1 MWKSLHLFVLV
12 TSSSIMVSCAST
24 NLPPIHTEKEAFTT
38 ERDEEQ
44 IWINAESIER
54 KITKSGILYEDPQ
67 MDDYLARLA
76 QNLSPL
82 DLKAT
87 GRLPR
92 VKVIKN
98 PLLNAFAMPN
108 GAIYIHSGIL
118 SRMETEVQL
127 ATVLG
132 HEITHFTHRH
142 SIKTV
147 RSAQNKENVMRVFQ
161 ILLAGAGA
169 AAGGGQAGTA
179 MWDLFGQLGS
189 EWALASI
196 RGYSRELETEADIEG
211 LKLLVQAGYDPT
223 DAVRVFELLQQDL
236 DERKVKEPFFFGTHP
251 LLQERI
257 DNYRKLI
264 STQYVNR
271 QTESKRVANSDEFLN
286 RINPLLLENAA
297 LDIDIG
303 RLNTAKTALEKHL
316 RRQAQSPRAHYLLG
330 EVYRRSGQDEINIQ
344 KAMAAYREAARRDP
358 TYADPHRELG
368 LLYRA
373 QKRVEQ
379 ARQELTSYVTLSPKA
394 ADVPIIKGYL
404 QELGKP

>member
-1 MWKSLHLFVLV
+1 M
-12 TSSSIMVSCAST
+12 
-24 NLPPIHTEKEAFTT
+24 
-38 ERDEEQ
+38 
-44 IWINAESIER
+44 
-54 KITKSGILYEDPQ
+54 G
-67 MDDYLARLA
+67 
-76 QNLSPL
+76 
-82 DLKAT
+82 
-87 GRLPR
+87 
-92 VKVIKN
+92 
-98 PLLNAFAMPN
+98 
-108 GAIYIHSGIL
+108 
-118 SRMETEVQL
+118 
-127 ATVLG
+127 
-132 HEITHFTHRH
+132 
-142 SIKTV
+142 
-147 RSAQNKENVMRVFQ
+147 
-161 ILLAGAGA
+161 
-169 AAGGGQAGTA
+169 
-179 MWDLFGQLGS
+179 DLFGQLGG

-196 RGYSRELETEADIEG
+196 RGYSRELETEADTEG
-211 LKLLVQAGYDPT
+211 LKLLIQAGYDPT

-379 ARQELTSYVTLSPKA
+379 ARQELTLYVTLSPKA

>member
-1 MWKSLHLFVLV
+1 M
-12 TSSSIMVSCAST
+12 SCAST
-24 NLPPIHTEKEAFTT
+24 NLPPIHAEKEAFTT
-38 ERDEEQ
+38 EKDEEQ
-44 IWINAESIER
+44 IWTNAESIEQ
-54 KITKSGILYEDPQ
+54 KIAKSGILYEDPQ
-67 MDDYLARLA
+67 LDDYLARVA
-76 QNLSPL
+76 KNLFPP
-82 DLKAT
+82 DLKTT

-118 SRMETEVQL
+118 SRMEEEVQL

-147 RSAQNKENVMRVFQ
+147 RSAQNKENVLRVFQ
-161 ILLAGAGA
+161 ILL
-169 AAGGGQAGTA
+169 AGGGQAGTA
-179 MWDLFGQLGS
+179 MWDLIGQIGS

-196 RGYSRELETEADIEG
+196 RGYSRELETEADTEG

-257 DNYRKLI
+257 DNYRKQI
-264 STQYVNR
+264 SSQYVNR
-271 QTESKRVANSDEFLN
+271 QTQTDRTANDEEFLN
-286 RINPLLLENAA
+286 RINPLLLENAT

-303 RLNTAKTALEKHL
+303 RLNTAKTAIEKYI
-316 RRQAQSPRAHYLLG
+316 RWRPQNPRAHYLLG

-344 KAMAAYREAARRDP
+344 KAMAAYREAVKLDP
-358 TYADPHRELG
+358 AYADPHRELG

-373 QKRVEQ
+373 QKRIEQ
-379 ARQELTSYVTLSPKA
+379 ARKELTLYVTLNPKA
-394 ADVPIIKGYL
+394 ADVPIINGYL
-404 QELGKP
+404 QEFGNP